1 MFGDVEPD
9 TISLSPR
16 NMHVWSEAAPKIA
29 SGHLRGVFIEC
40 SYDDSVSNDY
50 LYGHIAPRFMIE
62 EMKCLANEVRKVKE
76 NKKRKREGNGDA
88 LGNSRRKPTRA
99 VRDLS
104 PQVSPRSGRT
114 RNSIDF
120 EIMQADG
127 QNESLKEVDEEEATG
142 EDQSLP
148 IRSSSELPLKGL
160 KIVIIHM
167 KEKLNDGP
175 PVGELILKQLQDYE
189 AQARLGCEFVI
200 SKVGDAMY
208 F

>member
-1 MFGDVEPD
+1 
-9 TISLSPR
+9 
-16 NMHVWSEAAPKIA
+16 
-29 SGHLRGVFIEC
+29 
-40 SYDDSVSNDY
+40 
-50 LYGHIAPRFMIE
+50 
-62 EMKCLANEVRKVKE
+62 
-76 NKKRKREGNGDA
+76 
-88 LGNSRRKPTRA
+88 
-99 VRDLS
+99 
-104 PQVSPRSGRT
+104 
-114 RNSIDF
+114 
-120 EIMQADG
+120 MQADG
-127 QNESLKEVDEEEATG
+127 QNELLKEVDEEDTI
-142 EDQSLP
+142 DQDHSLP